1 MKFFLHVPAWL
12 SAAQLPLQAVVLA
25 YVGAGGLAGA
35 AIVGGVMLS
44 PVGVVVQEAV
54 APARAF
60 VESVVPMSVPSFF
73 PTNPRQAAASLPM
86 TKPQAPNVAAPPTL
100 TPPISIEDSTPEDV
114 AIEATPT
121 PSQMIA
127 PQRSAPAAQSA
138 LQPTLAPGQ
147 ADSPADGAPLQG
159 GPSQIGPIAANPPI
173 TAIGG
178 AAPVLPG
185 RAAAAVA
192 EPVLGGSRSDL
203 ASDARARATSGPASP
218 RVAIGNANADT
229 LRVATVASPT
239 PIVVRSSSGRA
250 SEPPTPAA
258 VPTTALPTSAPA
270 GAATPI
276 PTATERAEEP
286 TPAPTV
292 VLPTQAPTRA
302 PAQAATKAPTEQPKK
317 TATARP
323 TQTAVPTSVPTKV
336 PARPVKET
344 PAPTRAVP
352 TATPVKEKEK
362 EKEKDKEKRAT
373 PTPTRG
379 DQDDHGGQNGDNQ
392 SSKGHEGG

>member
-12 SAAQLPLQAVVLA
+12 SAAQLPLQAAVLA

-44 PVGVVVQEAV
+44 PVGEVVQEAV

-73 PTNPRQAAASLPM
+73 PTDPRQAAASLPM
-86 TKPQAPNVAAPPTL
+86 TKPQAPSVATPTTL
-100 TPPISIEDSTPEDV
+100 SPPISIEDSTPEDV
-114 AIEATPT
+114 VVEATPT
-121 PSQMIA
+121 PSQMTA

-147 ADSPADGAPLQG
+147 ADSPENGAPVQA

-173 TAIGG
+173 TVIER
-178 AAPVLPG
+178 AAPVMPG

-192 EPVLGGSRSDL
+192 EPVLGGSRSDV
-203 ASDARARATSGPASP
+203 ASDARARATSGPASS
-218 RVAIGNANADT
+218 RVAIGNANADS
-229 LRVATVASPT
+229 LRAATVASPT

-250 SEPPTPAA
+250 SEPPAPTA
-258 VPTTALPTSAPA
+258 VPTSAVTTSAPA
-270 GAATPI
+270 AAPTPI

-302 PAQAATKAPTEQPKK
+302 PAQAATKVPTEQPKK

-323 TQTAVPTSVPTKV
+323 TQTAVPTRVSTKV

-344 PAPTRAVP
+344 PAPTSAPARAVP
-352 TATPVKEKEK
+352 TATPVT
-362 EKEKDKEKRAT
+362 EKDKEKRAKS
-373 PTPTRG
+373 TPTRG
-379 DQDDHGGQNGDNQ
+379 DHDDHGGQNGDNQ